1 MSKITT
7 YYHREDNSITW
18 IFVYMGTY
26 HTCDRIIIVTI
37 TIDSCLEDD
46 KISGEDKDR
55 YKTKQIS

>member
-46 KISGEDKDR
+46 KISGEEQR
-55 YKTKQIS
+55 QI